1 MSPGNSFYPFEA
13 FTIGIIV
20 EGCSHMQDFI
30 HPAVWRLMS
39 ADRNNGSELLKTLRT
54 FLEETLDISRTASRL
69 KIHRN
74 SLYYRLEKIEEE
86 DHLSLKN
93 PKMLEHLAGA
103 FQHWIIPRF

>member
-1 MSPGNSFYPFEA
+1 
-13 FTIGIIV
+13 
-20 EGCSHMQDFI
+20 MQDFI

-54 FLEETLDISRTASRL
+54 FLEETLDIFRTASRL

-86 DHLSLKN
+86 VHMSLKN
-93 PKMLEHLAGA
+93 PKTLEHLVLSFSALDNSSIA
-103 FQHWIIPRF
+103 IPDDQYSSQSDTHSHS